1 MLYVLGLKDRLKDQK
16 ITSCAT
22 CFPVTL
28 ALSCLTRYGRL
39 FSLAFDERRTSRPY
53 KRAQH
58 LAGIGFSLE
67 TAPLLS
73 DLEPASSETAINEIV
88 LSGLSLYRQ
97 QNRLQTVVQ
106 RIRSRK
112 RAQQALV

>member
-1 MLYVLGLKDRLKDQK
+1 
-16 ITSCAT
+16 
-22 CFPVTL
+22 VTL